1 MDLSKIFVPK
11 KRLASRPRDF
21 GYYPL
26 RMQNIVA
33 TAWAGRTN
41 LEMIKIAESL
51 HGRLAIRLFPACVS
65 RCKET
70 GTVNII
76 FSTGQIVI
84 AGAKSIDAA
93 LVSAHVFMDRIYRD
107 LKIDVGVHNFNIVNM

>member
-33 TAWAGRTN
+33 TAWGGKTN
-41 LEMIKIAESL
+41 LPMIKIAESL

-84 AGAKSIDAA
+84 A
-93 LVSAHVFMDRIYRD
+93 VSAVVVVELI
-107 LKIDVGVHNFNIVNM
+107 GECAS